1 MCQRIYVCVY
11 QLLKLMGLY
20 LSSGSGHLVC
30 IKTNATKVGNVLH
43 TSKMDNVKIAV
54 LVGLSSGANDLEIF
68 ENIQVLWW
76 VVAFMYVAGS
86 LFVWRSDIE

>member
-1 MCQRIYVCVY
+1 
-11 QLLKLMGLY
+11 MGVAL
-20 LSSGSGHLVC
+20 
-30 IKTNATKVGNVLH
+30 A
-43 TSKMDNVKIAV
+43 
-54 LVGLSSGANDLEIF
+54 VGLSSGANDLEIF